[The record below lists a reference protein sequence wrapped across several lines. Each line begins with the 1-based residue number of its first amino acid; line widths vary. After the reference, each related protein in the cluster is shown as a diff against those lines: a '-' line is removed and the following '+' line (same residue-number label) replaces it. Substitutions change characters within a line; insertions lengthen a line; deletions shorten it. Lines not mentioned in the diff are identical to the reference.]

1 MRMPRHPSRRRVAQK
16 SAPPPRTYLRGII
29 ERARLLFPKPF
40 MQFLKALG
48 APTDD
53 PSIAH
58 LRAMPIAIA
67 TGDFAEVWDNAM
79 DDSRLT
85 ETEREALVFQALEMI
100 EADLTHDGLLSS
112 SPRHSRGPMSPTA
125 TAAFVSR
132 EDELLSHSEAVQ

>member
-1 MRMPRHPSRRRVAQK
+1 MRMPRQPSRRRVAQK
-16 SAPPPRTYLRGII
+16 SAPPPRIYLRGII
-29 ERARLLFPKPF
+29 ERPRLLFPKPF

-53 PSIAH
+53 PFIAH

-85 ETEREALVFQALEMI
+85 ETEREGLVLQALEMI
-100 EADLTHDGLLSS
+100 EADLTLDGLLSFT
-112 SPRHSRGPMSPTA
+112 PPHSHGPVTRTA
-125 TAAFVSR
+125 TAAPVLW
-132 EDELLSHSEAVQ
+132 EDELLSHWEAAQ

>member
-16 SAPPPRTYLRGII
+16 SAPPPRIYLRGII

-53 PSIAH
+53 PFIAH

-67 TGDFAEVWDNAM
+67 MRISPGKVIAVRW
-79 DDSRLT
+79 R
-85 ETEREALVFQALEMI
+85 REGNNNDHNKRRHEKRSV
-100 EADLTHDGLLSS
+100 LLRA
-112 SPRHSRGPMSPTA
+112 PGPDHST
-125 TAAFVSR
+125 
-132 EDELLSHSEAVQ
+132 

>member
-16 SAPPPRTYLRGII
+16 SAPPPRIYLRGII

-53 PSIAH
+53 PFIAH

-85 ETEREALVFQALEMI
+85 ETEREALVLQALQMI
-100 EADLTHDGLLSS
+100 EADLALDGLLSS
-112 SPRHSRGPMSPTA
+112 SPPHSPRPTSPTT
-125 TAAFVSR
+125 TAASVSL
-132 EDELLSHSEAVQ
+132 EDELLSHREDVQ

>member
-40 MQFLKALG
+40 MQFLKAPG

-53 PSIAH
+53 PFIAH

-85 ETEREALVFQALEMI
+85 ETERRLW
-100 EADLTHDGLLSS
+100 SS
-112 SPRHSRGPMSPTA
+112 RPYR
-125 TAAFVSR
+125 
-132 EDELLSHSEAVQ
+132 